1 VATSEAPG
9 VANVG
14 GMHKTP
20 QRWLAVAAVLSCLLA
35 RTADA
40 AEAPGDAW
48 LGTWAAAPQPAFPGP
63 LQRYDDRTLRLVV
76 HTSVGGERVR
86 IRLSNAYGRTPLHV
100 AAAHVALRRRG
111 AEIDAASDRAL
122 SFGGQPG
129 IVIAPGDTVTSDPV
143 ALLVPALSD
152 LAVSLLATGHAEAG
166 TVHALA
172 QQTSY
177 VSKARGDATGTTRLP
192 SARSIDGWPFLTG
205 VDVEAG
211 QGGVAIV
218 AFGDSWIDGD
228 GSTPDANARWTDA
241 LAARLQRAGGACARV
256 AVLNEGLIGN
266 RLLHDSPA
274 RHAPKA
280 PDFGRALGESG
291 LARFD
296 RDVLRQP
303 GVGAV
308 IVHLGSNDIGFDGG
322 VAPAGETV
330 SAQRLIAGWRELIE
344 RAHRAGLRAIG
355 STLTPVEGVTLLP
368 GYDTRAK
375 EALRQQVNAWI
386 RDGGEFD
393 AVLDF
398 DRVVRDPRHPARL
411 LEAFASA
418 DHLHPVDAGYTAVA
432 EAVPLSIC
440 ELARRP

>member
-1 VATSEAPG
+1 
-9 VANVG
+9 
-14 GMHKTP
+14 
-20 QRWLAVAAVLSCLLA
+20 
-35 RTADA
+35 
-40 AEAPGDAW
+40 
-48 LGTWAAAPQPAFPGP
+48 
-63 LQRYDDRTLRLVV
+63 
-76 HTSVGGERVR
+76 
-86 IRLSNAYGRTPLHV
+86 
-100 AAAHVALRRRG
+100 
-111 AEIDAASDRAL
+111 
-122 SFGGQPG
+122 
-129 IVIAPGDTVTSDPV
+129 
-143 ALLVPALSD
+143 
-152 LAVSLLATGHAEAG
+152 
-166 TVHALA
+166 
-172 QQTSY
+172 
-177 VSKARGDATGTTRLP
+177 
-192 SARSIDGWPFLTG
+192 
-205 VDVEAG
+205 
-211 QGGVAIV
+211 
-218 AFGDSWIDGD
+218 
-228 GSTPDANARWTDA
+228 
-241 LAARLQRAGGACARV
+241 
-256 AVLNEGLIGN
+256 VLNEGLIGN
-266 RLLHDSPA
+266 RLLHDSPV

-368 GYDTRAK
+368 GYDTPAK
-375 EALRQQVNAWI
+375 EALRQEVNAWI

-398 DRVVRDPRHPARL
+398 DRVVRDPGHPARL
-411 LEAFASA
+411 LAAFASA
-418 DHLHPVDAGYTAVA
+418 DRLHPVDAGYTAVA